1 MIELIELL
9 PRECHD
15 LLRDRHDEGAALLSE
30 ALAFLCLCQNAAAP
44 LFMIV
49 PGPQRDIE
57 TYQGLAFD
65 HRSFFS
71 VVSRQIP
78 LLSRFQQPEQLPERG
93 ALISGFDQEAVAEEQ
108 RNSHESVWRRGATRL
123 GGEDILFILD
133 DDGSGHLLNTGLSA
147 LKEFSARGYKPFVL
161 TSVDVVARAVMGAGF
176 PAARLPFVTNSREY
190 VLALERSIKII
201 AGLRAAAHDHGPG
214 TPEWIFIHTVIPRI
228 SSYVASQVIAESIL
242 DEIGATS
249 QPTCIFSINE
259 ALFLPM
265 VAARWGR
272 NSRTPLRNLR
282 RRCEQGEW
290 TKHRGELRADL
301 LEALSGSLRVVRTWP
316 REPGSVSSM
325 RRPSTPTECSPG
337 AGSRRFNG
345 PNDGESCAR
354 VVDFLLDW
362 RRQDT
367 RLG

>member
-1 MIELIELL
+1 M
-9 PRECHD
+9 
-15 LLRDRHDEGAALLSE
+15 
-30 ALAFLCLCQNAAAP
+30 
-44 LFMIV
+44 
-49 PGPQRDIE
+49 
-57 TYQGLAFD
+57 
-65 HRSFFS
+65 
-71 VVSRQIP
+71 
-78 LLSRFQQPEQLPERG
+78 
-93 ALISGFDQEAVAEEQ
+93 
-108 RNSHESVWRRGATRL
+108 VWRRGATRL

-272 NSRTPLRNLR
+272 TRGL
-282 RRCEQGEW
+282 RCETFEG
-290 TKHRGELRADL
+290 
-301 LEALSGSLRVVRTWP
+301 
-316 REPGSVSSM
+316 
-325 RRPSTPTECSPG
+325 G
-337 AGSRRFNG
+337 ASKANG
-345 PNDGESCAR
+345 PNTEASCEQTFWKR
-354 VVDFLLDW
+354 F
-362 RRQDT
+362 QD
-367 RLG
+367 RFAS